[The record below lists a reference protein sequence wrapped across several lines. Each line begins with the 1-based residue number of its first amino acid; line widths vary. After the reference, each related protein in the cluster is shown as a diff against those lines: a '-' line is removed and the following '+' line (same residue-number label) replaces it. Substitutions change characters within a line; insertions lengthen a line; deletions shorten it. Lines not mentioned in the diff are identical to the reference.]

1 MAVQIKNV
9 GTLGL
14 IGDRSDCLGRQRL
27 GPETCEEGRKLRPED
42 RLEIN
47 LKFIVSADA
56 CLRVGFDCA
65 GGGR

>member
-1 MAVQIKNV
+1 
-9 GTLGL
+9 L